1 MQKKF
6 IISIF
11 FTLSSI
17 QCKNDDVET
26 TEESFTS
33 MQQTCMPGYPCNGVC
48 PVQPACECPN
58 QVKPICPS
66 KKWKRH
72 KNQCYLWLR
81 RLWGYRSM
89 EDCRDEC
96 KRKGGDLASIHTK
109 EENKRIAKILK
120 YLSVLYDSQ
129 NFYESFIFPLE
140 RENF

>member
-17 QCKNDDVET
+17 RCKNDDVET
-26 TEESFTS
+26 TEESSTS
-33 MQQTCMPGYPCNGVC
+33 KQQTCMPGYPCTGVC

-72 KNQCYLWLR
+72 KNQCYLL
-81 RLWGYRSM
+81 LTKYIGSNSM
-89 EDCRDEC
+89 ENCRNEC
-96 KRKGGDLASIHTK
+96 KKEGGDLPSIHSK
-109 EENKRIAKILK
+109 EENERISEILNR
-120 YLSVLYDSQ
+120 SGRWQV
-129 NFYESFIFPLE
+129 FIMIVKS
-140 RENF
+140 